1 MKPTVVIDCFPSSV
15 ARYQTGY
22 AIVAIDVIRATTMA
36 ITAVAL
42 GRRCFVADTLD
53 AARAAANRLSHP
65 LLSGELAGDMPAGFH
80 MNNSPAQLS
89 LRNDQHRPMVLLSS
103 SGTKLMCSAARCA
116 SAVHL
121 ASFRNFT
128 AVAREIAY
136 RYERIAVI
144 GAGSRNEFREEDQ
157 MCCAWVAEALI
168 DCGYSSEN
176 AFTLEV
182 IRQWSGASPSACV
195 SGNSAAYLRRSHQ
208 SYDLDFI
215 LGHIDDLDGSYALQG
230 DEVVA
235 VGTRD
240 EEDAARQ
247 AA

>member
-15 ARYQTGY
+15 DRYRSGY

-42 GRRCFVADTLD
+42 GRRCFVADTLG
-53 AARAAANRLSHP
+53 AARSMASRLPHP
-65 LLSGELAGDMPAGFH
+65 LLSGELAGDMPSGFH

-89 LRNDQHRPMVLLSS
+89 LRNDLHRPMVLLSS
-103 SGTKLMCSAARCA
+103 SGTKLMCNAARCA

-136 RYERIAVI
+136 RYERVAVI
-144 GAGSRNEFREEDQ
+144 GAGSRSQFREEDQ

-168 DCGYSSEN
+168 DRGYSAEN

-182 IRQWSGASPSACV
+182 TRQWHGAPPSACA
-195 SGNSAAYLRRSHQ
+195 SGNSAAYLRRSNQ

-215 LGHIDDLDGSYALQG
+215 LAHIDDLDGSYALQG
-230 DEVVA
+230 DEVVT
-235 VGTRD
+235 VGMR
-240 EEDAARQ
+240 EEEAIRQ